1 MENTFGKRKNK
12 KKNRMKENYNRK
24 LVNTLDEYLLDYS
37 KILELGSGDGADLAK
52 LSKNYRVV
60 GSDLSQ
66 KNVQAIRQ
74 KHPEIHVKLL
84 DIHEMKIEEDYDCI
98 YSDKVLT
105 HLSKEEL
112 RESIKKQGKHL
123 KDDGIILMTLNY
135 GEYRQEEDQDGSLS
149 VYYSEYD
156 IHDLVPKT
164 LQIDLIDTYIDQ
176 NKNNKKDSLLVILKK
191 R

>member
-1 MENTFGKRKNK
+1 MENTFEKRKK
-12 KKNRMKENYNRK
+12 GKVKENYNRK
-24 LVNTLDEYLLDYS
+24 LINTLDEYLLDYS
-37 KILELGSGDGADLAK
+37 KILELGSGDGANLAK

-60 GSDLSQ
+60 GSDLSR

-74 KHPEIHVKLL
+74 RHPEIHVKLL

-105 HLSKEEL
+105 HLTKEEL
-112 RESIKKQGKHL
+112 KESIKKQGEHL
-123 KDDGIILMTLNY
+123 KDEGIILMTLNY
-135 GEYRQEEDQDGSLS
+135 GEYCQEEGQDGYLS
-149 VYYSEYD
+149 VYYTEYD

-164 LQIDLIDTYIDQ
+164 LQIDLIDSYIDE